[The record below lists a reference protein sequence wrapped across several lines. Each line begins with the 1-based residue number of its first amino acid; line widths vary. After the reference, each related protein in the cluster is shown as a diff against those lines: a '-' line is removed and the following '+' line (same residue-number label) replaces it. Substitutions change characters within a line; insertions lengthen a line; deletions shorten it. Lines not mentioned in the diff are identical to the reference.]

1 MKDILTA
8 MLAAAMPQILQII
21 GVLVSILATLAVR
34 KLGQLLNLQIE
45 AKHRDTLHRAI
56 TTGLMSALS
65 AGMDQRSALTAAV
78 SYART
83 SSPDAVRQLRAKEP
97 VLLDIAN
104 AKLRDLVAPN
114 PNKAE

>member
-65 AGMDQRSALTAAV
+65 AGFDNRAALAAAV
-78 SYART
+78 EYAKVST
-83 SSPDAVRQLRAKEP
+83 PDAIKTLRPKEA

-104 AKLRDLVAPN
+104 AKLRDLAAHQPS
-114 PNKAE
+114 KAQ